1 MLRHLVHIP
10 SFVVAAIEFRRV
22 RVCLACAAPTAGPD
36 LCPACVEAFS
46 LAKAAHPASESSLP
60 AAAGDDA
67 TGTAPADMEFWDAWA
82 LLGDVG
88 ADPRRCGER

>member
-1 MLRHLVHIP
+1 M
-10 SFVVAAIEFRRV
+10 AAIDLRRV
-22 RVCLACAAPTAGPD
+22 RVCLACAAPTGGSD

-46 LAKAAHPASESSLP
+46 LARAAHPASGHSLP
-60 AAAGDDA
+60 RAAGENA